1 MNTILKVDDINVYYG
16 SIHAIK
22 GISFEVGEGEVVTLI
37 GANGA
42 GKSTTLNT
50 IAGLLRSKT
59 GSIEFMGQSLAKV
72 PSHKIVAKGLA
83 LVPEGRRVFL
93 QMTVQENLEMGAF
106 TQKNAGIAQDLEMV
120 YDLFPRL
127 KERLKQ
133 TAGTLSG
140 GEGGHDGLFFLG
152 ALFAV
157 DDADAQVGEDLGL
170 ERVAV
175 LFGGF

>member
-72 PSHKIVAKGLA
+72 PSPQDRGQGPGPGA
-83 LVPEGRRVFL
+83 RR
-93 QMTVQENLEMGAF
+93 
-106 TQKNAGIAQDLEMV
+106 
-120 YDLFPRL
+120 
-127 KERLKQ
+127 
-133 TAGTLSG
+133 TAG
-140 GEGGHDGLFFLG
+140 
-152 ALFAV
+152 LFA
-157 DDADAQVGEDLGL
+157 DDRAGESGDGRLYPEERRHRPGSGNGL
-170 ERVAV
+170 
-175 LFGGF
+175 

>member
-1 MNTILKVDDINVYYG
+1 M
-16 SIHAIK
+16 
-22 GISFEVGEGEVVTLI
+22 I

-50 IAGLLRSKT
+50 IAGLLRPQDRRPSNLW
-59 GSIEFMGQSLAKV
+59 GRASAKV

-127 KERLKQ
+127 KERLQ
-133 TAGTLSG
+133 AD
-140 GEGGHDGLFFLG
+140 GGHPL
-152 ALFAV
+152 
-157 DDADAQVGEDLGL
+157 
-170 ERVAV
+170 RR
-175 LFGGF
+175 